1 VKFLNYLIF
10 IPARSGSKGVKN
22 KNLKLLKKK
31 PLIFYTLKIAK
42 QISKKIKS
50 DIFISTDSKKI
61 LKYCKNEIKIG
72 NYLRPKNLSN
82 DSSTILDT
90 ISHSLEYLKKM
101 KKNYDSIIVLQ
112 PTSPARKF
120 KELYSAIKVYERKKL
135 VSLVSVCPTRE
146 HPNEIIRLRK
156 NNFKYLLK
164 PNNFK
169 QRQQYKKYFFIDGD
183 FYITNLNFLKKSKT
197 LLSEKKT
204 WPFITKKTWPI
215 DIDYLEDFKVA
226 ENFI

>member
-1 VKFLNYLIF
+1 MNYLIF

-31 PLIFYTLKIAK
+31 PLISYTLKIAK
-42 QISKKIKS
+42 KISKKIKS

-61 LKYCKNEIKIG
+61 LNYCKNEIKIG
-72 NYLRPKNLSN
+72 NYLRPKNLAN

-90 ISHSLEYLKKM
+90 ISHSLEYLNKL

-135 VSLVSVCPTRE
+135 VSLVSVCLTRE
-146 HPNEIIRLRK
+146 HPNEIIRLKK
-156 NNFKYLLK
+156 NNFEYLIK
-164 PNNFK
+164 PTKFK

-183 FYITNLNFLKKSKT
+183 FYITNLNFLKKNKT